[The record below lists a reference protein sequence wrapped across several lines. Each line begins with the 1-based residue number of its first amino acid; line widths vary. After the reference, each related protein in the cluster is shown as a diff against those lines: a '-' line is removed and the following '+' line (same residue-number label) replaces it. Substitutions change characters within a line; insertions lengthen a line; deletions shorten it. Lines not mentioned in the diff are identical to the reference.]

1 MSQYLVKWQG
11 LSYRRLEWVPHAFIA
26 ANYPGKLGGFLTRG
40 SLVKFE
46 TAKDDDPEDADPTD
60 TNEDEGEAPLPDPTA
75 LERIPEAWRTVDRVL
90 DVWYKH
96 PKSGEDTPFAGFK
109 KHLPKDPS
117 ESIKLVSQC
126 YVKWG
131 DLAYGAC
138 ASPLL
143 PLPAP

>member
-1 MSQYLVKWQG
+1 M
-11 LSYRRLEWVPHAFIA
+11 SYRRLEWVPHAFIA
-26 ANYPGKLGGFLTRG
+26 ANYPGKLGGFLARG

-60 TNEDEGEAPLPDPTA
+60 DQEDAGEAPLPDPNA

-96 PKSGEDTPFAGFK
+96 PKTGVDTPFASFK
-109 KHLPKDPS
+109 KRLPEDPG

-126 YVKWG
+126 YFKWG
-131 DLAYGAC
+131 DLAYSSC
-138 ASPLL
+138 ASPLYPSL
-143 PLPAP
+143 PLSATRASH